1 MILATGLGKVRP
13 EWPTGV
19 PAPLED
25 PPATVQPVKAY
36 LNGVPLRVL
45 SSTLAG
51 GYIGTYMIEVEV
63 PSVLNSGT
71 AE

>member
-1 MILATGLGKVRP
+1 M
-13 EWPTGV
+13 
-19 PAPLED
+19 
-25 PPATVQPVKAY
+25 QPVKAY
-36 LNGVPLRVL
+36 LDGAPLRVI

-71 AE
+71 AELALEVGGRKSNAVRIYTEP